1 MHLLFGAEN
10 VLNAAREK
18 MLDKI
23 AQPETVKWRWDRQ
36 THSQGPER
44 YDREEDSLTGAR
56 AL

>member
-23 AQPETVKWRWDRQ
+23 AQPETVRWRWDRQ

-44 YDREEDSLTGAR
+44 YDREEDSLTRAR
-56 AL
+56 AG